1 MPRARR
7 WIPLPVALITLGT
20 LIATASAPAQAA
32 DTRPTLRLI
41 TADPTVTIVRYGPR
55 AWLDAGVY
63 VASTGGPFEI
73 RIERPDY
80 DHPMEVTQHV
90 AAGGDIALPA
100 SSARSLVG
108 LRRFIHLT
116 VTDPRGKVVLD
127 RYHAFCP
134 GSAVRV
140 NDEGPQLPTYVGYC
154 YGSPFT
160 LGTVWGIDEGWAT
173 NATAYYGD
181 PIKGPD
187 GVYTVRISIPDRY
200 ATMFAIPAA
209 DARAT
214 VRVEVVT
221 DQPGGGGGSCPPS
234 CEGDGPH
241 HPNGRSA
248 RAGTDEIP
256 TLPQPTADVEP
267 DLVALPAWSI
277 TVEHRRQG
285 DFLDFGATV
294 WNAGPA
300 PMVVEGFRRSG
311 EEMMD
316 AYQYFT
322 DASGEVVGKSSVG
335 DMMWDP
341 RKGHQH
347 WHFMQF
353 ARYSL
358 LDATKTSAI
367 VSRKEAFCLA
377 PTDAIDLLAPGAVW
391 NPGSIGLGGS
401 NCGSGPSALW
411 VREVL
416 PVGWGDT
423 YFQGLPG
430 QSFNIT
436 DLRNGTYFIAVEAN
450 PLGLLHEGR
459 TDNNVELRE
468 IRLGGTPGD
477 RTVKVPPWHGID
489 TEGTGGGAA
498 DPAPVPTPIP

>member
-1 MPRARR
+1 MSRTRR
-7 WIPLPVALITLGT
+7 WIPLPVALIALATLLTPGG
-20 LIATASAPAQAA
+20 APARAA
-32 DTRPTLRLI
+32 TPRPTLRLL
-41 TADPTVTIVRYGPR
+41 TADPTVTIVRYGNR
-55 AWLDAGVY
+55 AWLDAGIY
-63 VASTGGPFEI
+63 VAATGGPFEI
-73 RIERPDY
+73 RIQRPDY

-90 AAGGDIALPA
+90 GGGGDVALPA
-100 SSARSLVG
+100 GLARSLVG

-116 VTDPRGKVVLD
+116 ITDPHGKVVLD

-134 GSAVRV
+134 TSEVRV
-140 NDEGPQLPTYVGYC
+140 NDEGPQAATYMGYC

-187 GVYTVRISIPDRY
+187 GEYTVRVSIPERY
-200 ATMFAIPAA
+200 ATMLDIPAA
-209 DARAT
+209 DAAAT
-214 VRVEVVT
+214 VRVKVIT
-221 DQPGGGGGSCPPS
+221 RGGGGGGGCPPR

-241 HPNGRSA
+241 HPSGRVTPA
-248 RAGTDEIP
+248 DAVP
-256 TLPQPTADVEP
+256 TLPDPPANVLP

-277 TVEHRRQG
+277 VVEHRRQG

-311 EEMMD
+311 EETMD
-316 AYQYFT
+316 AYEYFM
-322 DASGEVVGKSSVG
+322 DASGHVVGKASAG
-335 DMMWDP
+335 DMMWDR

-353 ARYSL
+353 ARYAL
-358 LDATKTSAI
+358 LDETRTTTI

-377 PTDAIDLLAPGAVW
+377 PTDAIDLLTPGAVW
-391 NPGSIGLGGS
+391 NPGAIGLGGS
-401 NCGSGPSALW
+401 NCGSGPGALW

-416 PVGWGDT
+416 PAGWGDT

-436 DLRNGTYFIAVEAN
+436 DLPNGTYYIAVETN

-459 TDNNVELRE
+459 TDNDVELRE
-468 IRLGGTPGD
+468 IELGGTPGT
-477 RTVKVPPWHGID
+477 RTVTVPPWHGID
-489 TEGTGGGAA
+489 TEGTGGG
-498 DPAPVPTPIP
+498 DGQPVPTPVP